1 MMVAAVVAVI
11 EPLAMRCLDGSEQ
24 CVCAPTRNLG
34 TAKGPVSRDVQA
46 PRQAGFGAALRC
58 AQCDRYRIR
67 SGRAPRF
74 ARSVSADSEWRSSAP
89 ETAA

>member
-24 CVCAPTRNLG
+24 CVCEP
-34 TAKGPVSRDVQA
+34 SRDVQV

-67 SGRAPRF
+67 SGRTPRF
-74 ARSVSADSEWRSSAP
+74 ARSVSADSVWRSSAP
-89 ETAA
+89 ETTA